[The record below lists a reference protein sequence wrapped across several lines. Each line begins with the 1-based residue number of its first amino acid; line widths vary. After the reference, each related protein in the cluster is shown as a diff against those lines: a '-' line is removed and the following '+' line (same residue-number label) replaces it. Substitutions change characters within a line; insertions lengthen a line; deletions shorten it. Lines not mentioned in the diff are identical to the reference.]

1 MSTLKEHI
9 QATKEAKKVAR
20 RTGRQIRDNKVALIR
35 RPMWKSK
42 AWRSLKGR
50 DVQVWVHAEM
60 EYNPTKPDGHIFC
73 LPISQLLY
81 LGSKNSISRSIRN
94 LVEKGFLDIVEPG
107 GLYNRPTKYTLSEL
121 WEGWE
126 PTDDK

>member
-1 MSTLKEHI
+1 METLKEHR
-9 QATKEAKKVAR
+9 QATKKAKKAAR

-73 LPISQLLY
+73 LPISQLRY
-81 LGSKNSISRSIRN
+81 LGSKNSITRSIRN

-107 GLYNRPTKYTLSEL
+107 GLYNRPTKYTKSER
-121 WEGWE
+121 WETWE
-126 PTDDK
+126 PSDEK